1 MGKRIKEGAMGIK
14 EKLLELIAK
23 ADRTSASQLLDSWAS
38 EHSYEQLM
46 ADILEPVLAEIGR
59 RWAEEGVSLAQ
70 GYITAK
76 ITEDALNKVVTER
89 SGKNEITERKG
100 PVIMGNI
107 EDDSHSLGRKM
118 VVTFLEADGWDV
130 HDLGN
135 DVLASEFVDTAL
147 QIGAKVIGVSAMMYT
162 TAKNIRKVRDE
173 IDNRNL
179 TGKIQLAAGGAVFVL
194 RPELIADVGGDGTAR
209 NAIGAPE
216 LFSRLMKNAIE
227 EGEK

>member
-1 MGKRIKEGAMGIK
+1 MDTKQ
-14 EKLLELIAK
+14 KLLELIVR
-23 ADRTSASQLLDSWAS
+23 ADRTSASRLLDSWAS

-46 ADILEPVLAEIGR
+46 ADIIEPVLTEIGR

-76 ITEDALNKVVTER
+76 ITEDALNKVVAER
-89 SGKNEITERKG
+89 SDKNEISERKG

-107 EDDSHSLGRKM
+107 EDDSHALGRKM
-118 VVTFLEADGWDV
+118 VVTFLEADGWEV
-130 HDLGN
+130 RDLGN
-135 DVLASEFVDTAL
+135 DVLADEFVDTAL
-147 QIGAKVIGVSAMMYT
+147 EIGAKVIGVSAMMYT
-162 TAKNIRKVRDE
+162 TAQNIRKVRDE

-194 RPELIADVGGDGTAR
+194 RPELIKEVGGDGTTR

-216 LFSRLMKNAIE
+216 LFSKLLENATATEEVMK
-227 EGEK
+227 

>member
-1 MGKRIKEGAMGIK
+1 MDTKQ
-14 EKLLELIAK
+14 KLLELIVR

-46 ADILEPVLAEIGR
+46 ADIIEPVLTEIGR

-76 ITEDALNKVVTER
+76 ITEDALNKVVAER
-89 SGKNEITERKG
+89 ADKNEISERKG

-118 VVTFLEADGWDV
+118 VVTFLEADGWEV
-130 HDLGN
+130 RDLGN
-135 DVLASEFVDTAL
+135 DVLADEFVDTAL
-147 QIGAKVIGVSAMMYT
+147 EIGAKVIGVSAMMYT
-162 TAKNIRKVRDE
+162 TAQNIRKVRDE
-173 IDNRNL
+173 IDNRHL

-194 RPELIADVGGDGTAR
+194 RPELIKEVGGDGTTR

-216 LFSRLMKNAIE
+216 LFSKLLENATATEEVMK
-227 EGEK
+227 